1 MLKGLFLIGTLQV
14 VIACIVVLMLA
25 RIVLILRQVKENKKK

>member
-14 VIACIVVLMLA
+14 VIACIVALLFA
-25 RIVLILRQVKENKKK
+25 RVFLILRQVKENKKK